1 MFKLIGLWYRSKVL
15 KYQAMMSS
23 VDEMHERSEK
33 LGLGG
38 LTLTELGQLHYMGT
52 EMITLAQVAEVAA
65 KAGKVVAEAGKNKND
80 EAVELTL
87 DDDDEHHNTG
97 QYL

>member
-1 MFKLIGLWYRSKVL
+1 MFKLIGLWYKSKVM
-15 KYQAMMSS
+15 KYRVLTSS
-23 VDEMHERSEK
+23 ADEMHARSEK
-33 LGLGG
+33 LGIGG

-65 KAGKVVAEAGKNKND
+65 KAGNKPDEEEPPVVPHGK
-80 EAVELTL
+80 
-87 DDDDEHHNTG
+87 TG